1 MHIKWEKIMPTPE
14 RLEDLGRIRE
24 KLERLFDESL
34 ALEAGSFHD
43 EHFEKVFKNE
53 EKLMEL
59 FRSLRYLREEL
70 SKCSCIANGYDN

>member
-1 MHIKWEKIMPTPE
+1 MPKPE

-34 ALEAGSFHD
+34 ALDAGSYHD
-43 EHFEKVFKNE
+43 EYFEKVFKND

-59 FRSLRYLREEL
+59 FRSLRSLRDEL
-70 SKCSCIANGYDN
+70 SKCSCIASGYDD